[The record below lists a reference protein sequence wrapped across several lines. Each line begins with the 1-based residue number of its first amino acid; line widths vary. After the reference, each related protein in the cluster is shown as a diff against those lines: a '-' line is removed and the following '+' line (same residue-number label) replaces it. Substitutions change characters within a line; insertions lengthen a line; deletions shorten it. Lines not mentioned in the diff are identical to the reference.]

1 MKLSELVKLR
11 NNLQEISF
19 DNFYQQ
25 VELLDAALS
34 KNKMLPLH
42 ENYKDGLENLIMFLD
57 SIEQR
62 THQQQQSIN
71 NLTADIE
78 IEIEET
84 VRPMLKLGY
93 KINDFYGS
101 NLTNCDVERSDR
113 LLELSDDERG
123 EIGTVLRSYTDWR
136 YPALEIGPGD
146 GYWTESLVAA
156 DPLYIIDRHQ
166 EFLDST
172 LSKFNEVYQR
182 RIRPYLTGLHAN
194 RPEFDFSMLPQNQFG
209 FIFAWNV
216 VNFWPYEETKYALE
230 QCYNMLRPGG
240 TMMFSFNN
248 CDVVQCAEY
257 AETGYKSYLTPNLLN
272 KIFNELKFEIKQYRS
287 TSIAV
292 HWVEISKPGIL
303 TTSKRH
309 QTLGRICSIGS

>member
-19 DNFYQQ
+19 DNLYQQ

-42 ENYKDGLENLIMFLD
+42 ENYKTGIENLIMFLD
-57 SIEQR
+57 RIEQQ
-62 THQQQQSIN
+62 TYQQQQSII
-71 NLTADIE
+71 NLTAE
-78 IEIEET
+78 IEKEIEVT
-84 VRPMLKLGY
+84 TQPMLKLGY

-113 LLELSDDERG
+113 ILELSDDERG

-146 GYWTESLVAA
+146 GGWTESLVAA
-156 DPLYIIDRHQ
+156 DPLYIVDRHQ

-172 LSKFNEVYQR
+172 LSNFNEVYQR
-182 RIRPYLTGLHAN
+182 RLRPYLTGIHAN
-194 RPEFDFSMLPQNQFG
+194 RPEFDYSMLPEGQFG

-216 VNFWPYEETKYALE
+216 VNFWPYKETKHSLK
-230 QCYNMLRPGG
+230 QCYNLLRAGG

-248 CDVVQCAEY
+248 CDIVQCAEY
-257 AETGYKSYLTPNLLN
+257 AETGYKSYLTPKLLN
-272 KIFNELKFEIKQYRS
+272 SIFDELGFIVKQYRS
-287 TSIAV
+287 TSVNV
-292 HWVEISKPGIL
+292 HWVEIQKPGAL
-303 TTSKRH
+303 TTTKRH
-309 QTLGRICSIGS
+309 QTLGRICSVGA